1 MLEKHLFL
9 RYFKLF
15 IQKDDLLTE
24 NNKSFYRF
32 FYNMSQVNGFKGF
45 VGFSIREM
53 SLNEIDLY
61 CTSNSSRKS
70 LPIIQNKVNFTR
82 DFRIR
87 SYSSGC
93 FYYDLNTGKWNS
105 DGMEIYKDTNLR
117 QTHCFS
123 NHLTS
128 FAGGLVILPTAIN
141 FQYVFANAS
150 FTQNPLLYLT
160 SILVTCI
167 YILFALWAKFMDK
180 RDLKKLNIIPLKDN
194 SPNDDY
200 FYELIVFTGDL
211 NESGTKSKVKNI

>member
-1 MLEKHLFL
+1 
-9 RYFKLF
+9 
-15 IQKDDLLTE
+15 
-24 NNKSFYRF
+24 
-32 FYNMSQVNGFKGF
+32 MSQVNGFKGF
-45 VGFSIREM
+45 VGFSVREM

-61 CTSNSSRKS
+61 CTSNSSGKS
-70 LPIIQNKVNFTR
+70 LSLIQNKVNFSS

-105 DGMEIYKDTNLR
+105 DGMEIYKDTNIR

-141 FQYVFANAS
+141 FQFVFANAS
-150 FTQNPLLYLT
+150 FTQNPLIYLT

-167 YILFALWAKFMDK
+167 YILFAIWAKFMDK

-194 SPNDDY
+194 KPNDDY

-211 NESGTKSKVKNI
+211 NESGTKSKVKINLII

>member
-1 MLEKHLFL
+1 MLVKHLYL

-61 CTSNSSRKS
+61 CTSNSSGKS

-117 QTHCFS
+117 QTHCLT

-150 FTQNPLLYLT
+150 FTQNPIIYLT

-180 RDLKKLNIIPLKDN
+180 RDLKKLNVIPLKHNNLD
-194 SPNDDY
+194 DDY
-200 FYELIVFTGDL
+200 FYELIVFTG
-211 NESGTKSKVKNI
+211 NYKQAGTHSNVIF

>member
-1 MLEKHLFL
+1 M
-9 RYFKLF
+9 
-15 IQKDDLLTE
+15 LTE

-45 VGFSIREM
+45 VGFSVREM
-53 SLNEIDLY
+53 SLNEIDIY
-61 CTSNSSRKS
+61 CNVNSSGKP
-70 LPIIQNKVNFTR
+70 LPLIQNKVNFSS

-93 FYYDLNTGKWNS
+93 FYYDLNTGKWYS

-128 FAGGLVILPTAIN
+128 FAGGLVILPTTIN
-141 FQYVFANAS
+141 FQYVFVNAS
-150 FTQNPLLYLT
+150 FTQNPIIYLT

-194 SPNDDY
+194 KPNDDY

-211 NESGTKSKVKNI
+211 NESGTKSKVKII

>member
-1 MLEKHLFL
+1 
-9 RYFKLF
+9 
-15 IQKDDLLTE
+15 
-24 NNKSFYRF
+24 
-32 FYNMSQVNGFKGF
+32 MSQVNGFKGF

-53 SLNEIDLY
+53 SLNEKDSY
-61 CTSNSSRKS
+61 CTPNSSLKT
-70 LPIIQNKVNFTR
+70 LPLIQNKVNFSS

-117 QTHCFS
+117 QTHCLT

-128 FAGGLVILPTAIN
+128 FAGGLAILPTAIN

-150 FTQNPLLYLT
+150 FTQNPLIYLT
-160 SILVTCI
+160 SILVICI
-167 YILFALWAKFMDK
+167 YILFALWAKCMDK

-194 SPNDDY
+194 NPYGDY

-211 NESGTKSKVKNI
+211 YESGTQSKVMKFINLPF

>member
-1 MLEKHLFL
+1 MNKIFGFF
-9 RYFKLF
+9 FKF
-15 IQKDDLLTE
+15 
-24 NNKSFYRF
+24 
-32 FYNMSQVNGFKGF
+32 QV
-45 VGFSIREM
+45 II
-53 SLNEIDLY
+53 EIDLY
-61 CTSNSSRKS
+61 CTSNSSNKS

-105 DGMEIYKDTNLR
+105 DGIEIYKDTNLR

-128 FAGGLVILPTAIN
+128 FSGGLFILPTTIN

-150 FTQNPLLYLT
+150 FTQNPIIYLS

-200 FYELIVFTGDL
+200 FYEIIVFTGNRL
-211 NESGTKSKVKNI
+211 YAGTKSKVAVLYLLREFTFQILDLLMI

>member
-1 MLEKHLFL
+1 MPEKHLYL

-45 VGFSIREM
+45 VGFSIQEM
-53 SLNEIDLY
+53 SLIEIDLY
-61 CTSNSSRKS
+61 CTSNSSNKS

-150 FTQNPLLYLT
+150 FTKNPLIYLT